1 MIVEA
6 SGLDVLMKRFR
17 VMWGLE
23 IHDAPTPYHA
33 ALEALRVQRDPES
46 IATVFIVEDLE
57 TGKELM
63 LDLNAKSFVSIKE
76 H

>member
-1 MIVEA
+1 
-6 SGLDVLMKRFR
+6 MKRFR
-17 VMWGLE
+17 VMWGIN

-46 IATVFIVEDLE
+46 IATVFMVEDLE
-57 TGKELM
+57 TGDEFM
-63 LDLNAKSFVSIKE
+63 LDLNAKNFVSLKE

>member
-1 MIVEA
+1 MVAQA

-23 IHDAPTPYHA
+23 IHDALTPYHA

-57 TGKELM
+57 TGEEFM
-63 LDLNAKSFVSIKE
+63 LDLNAKSFVSVKE